1 MRQQLKNCPLLLG
14 SSARRARLGQHWQT
28 RDAATVPSP
37 HPPAF
42 RRAALALAAVL
53 RRTERTPQPR
63 ARRVPVAACHE
74 SRRHAKKKKKIT
86 GRIASY
92 RPEHESWTC
101 TTSWGREFYS
111 SSCHVVHEKQKEFT
125 RALVGRVVERER
137 LVRRGIWGQNG
148 LLLRCYT
155 PWLALH
161 VRHPIEQPE
170 RAGVRGSDCVNE
182 SVIA

>member
-1 MRQQLKNCPLLLG
+1 MLK
-14 SSARRARLGQHWQT
+14 R
-28 RDAATVPSP
+28 
-37 HPPAF
+37 
-42 RRAALALAAVL
+42 
-53 RRTERTPQPR
+53 
-63 ARRVPVAACHE
+63 
-74 SRRHAKKKKKIT
+74 KKKIT

>member
-74 SRRHAKKKKKIT
+74 SRRHAKKKKKSPDASRRI
-86 GRIASY
+86 GRS
-92 RPEHESWTC
+92 
-101 TTSWGREFYS
+101 TSRGPVRRRGGVS
-111 SSCHVVHEKQKEFT
+111 FT
-125 RALVGRVVERER
+125 RPHVMSSTRSKRNLRARSWVGSWNV
-137 LVRRGIWGQNG
+137 NG
-148 LLLRCYT
+148 LYVGVYGDKMAFCCVATPRGWRCT
-155 PWLALH
+155 
-161 VRHPIEQPE
+161 
-170 RAGVRGSDCVNE
+170 
-182 SVIA
+182 